1 MTYLTGEVN
10 FLNSII
16 FHIQIQ
22 SYGEVFHM
30 SNIENK
36 VNDLL
41 SRMNLDQ
48 KVGQVLQVEREYIV
62 PEEVKKYHIGSLL
75 SGGGSAPGE
84 NTPEDWIQMN
94 DEFWAAS
101 MEENENYLAIPI
113 IYGVDAI
120 HGHGNAKGAVIF
132 PHNIGLGAAND
143 PDLIERIASATARE
157 TAATGVDWTF
167 APTLAVVRN
176 DHWGRTYESYAE
188 SPEIVT
194 SYAGRFVKGLQGDFS
209 EENVIACAKH
219 FIADGATLHG
229 VNTGDAPISEVE
241 LRKIHLPPYLTALKE
256 DVLTVMISFS
266 SWSYIKCHANKYLI
280 TDLLK
285 NELGFDGIV
294 ITDWD
299 GINYLSDDYFEAV
312 AIGMNAG
319 LDMFMVTENWKPF
332 YYHLKTHIQT
342 GRVSMARL
350 NDAVRRILSV
360 KFKAGIFDKPRPALR
375 KLSQKPT
382 CLGSSQHREIARE
395 AVRKSLVLLKN
406 TNNLLP
412 LNKNARIIVAGKSAH
427 SRGIQCGGFTIEWQ
441 GVVDNESIVGGTS
454 VWEGISQFAPNA
466 ILSEKLMGE
475 EADPNKHD
483 VGIVVIGEKPYAEG
497 FGDIYPLGIG
507 LTKAVKPD
515 HMSPQYSSDLFDTL
529 NGEELYGTT
538 LSLCELHPEDLM
550 AIQNIASKGIPV
562 AVILISGRPLLVNK
576 ELEASEAFVA
586 AWLPGSEGGGVAD
599 VLFGDYNFQG
609 KLSFSWPRHDD
620 DNLNIGDENYNPLF
634 AYGYGLSY

>member
-1 MTYLTGEVN
+1 
-10 FLNSII
+10 
-16 FHIQIQ
+16 
-22 SYGEVFHM
+22 M

-36 VNDLL
+36 INDLI
-41 SRMNLDQ
+41 SKMNLDQ

-62 PEEVKKYHIGSLL
+62 PEEVKEYHIGSLL
-75 SGGGSAPGE
+75 SGAGSRPGD
-84 NTPEDWIQMN
+84 NMPEDWIQMN

-101 MEENENYLAIPI
+101 MEESDEYLPIPI

-143 PDLIERIASATARE
+143 PDLIERIARATARE

-229 VNTGDAPISEVE
+229 ANTGDAPISEVE
-241 LRKIHLPPYLTALKE
+241 LRKIHLPPYYAALKE
-256 DVLTVMISFS
+256 DALTVMISFS
-266 SWSYIKCHANKYLI
+266 SWNYIKCHASKYLI
-280 TDLLK
+280 TYLLK
-285 NELGFDGIV
+285 YELGFDGIV

-299 GINYLSDDYFEAV
+299 GINYISGDYSEAV
-312 AIGMNAG
+312 AIGVNAG
-319 LDMFMVTENWKPF
+319 MDMFMVTGNWKKF
-332 YYHLKTHIQT
+332 YHYLITHVQT

-350 NDAVRRILSV
+350 DDAVRRILRV
-360 KFKAGIFDKPRPALR
+360 KFKAGIFEKPRPSER
-375 KLSQKPT
+375 KLSQKPS
-382 CLGSSQHREIARE
+382 CLGSSQHREVARE

-406 TNNLLP
+406 NNKILP
-412 LNKNARIIVAGKSAH
+412 LNKNARMIVAGKSAH

-441 GVVDNESIVGGTS
+441 GVLDNESIVGGTS
-454 VWEGISQFAPNA
+454 IWEGISQVAPNA
-466 ILSEKLMGE
+466 SLSENLMGE
-475 EADPNKHD
+475 DAAPDKHD

-497 FGDIYPLGIG
+497 FGDIFPLGIG
-507 LTKAVKPD
+507 LTKAIKPE
-515 HMSPQYSSDLFDTL
+515 HMSPEYSPDLFEPLTDA
-529 NGEELYGTT
+529 ELYGTS
-538 LSLCELHPEDLM
+538 LNLCELHPEDLM
-550 AIQNIASKGIPV
+550 TIKNITSKGIPV
-562 AVILISGRPLLVNK
+562 VVILVCGRPLVVNK
-576 ELEASEAFVA
+576 ELEASEAFVV

-599 VLFGDYNFQG
+599 VLFGDYDFQG
-609 KLSFSWPRHDD
+609 KLSFTWPKYDD
-620 DNLNIGDENYNPLF
+620 DNLNIGDDNYNPLF
-634 AYGYGLSY
+634 AY